1 MSMQSKAKTVKEYL
15 AELPD
20 DRRESLTTVRDVI
33 LQNLPP
39 GYEETMNWGMIT
51 YQIPPETYP
60 NTYNKQPLMY
70 AALASQKNHMAVYL
84 TSIYSDVETKE
95 TFVREYKATGKKLD
109 MGKSC
114 VRFKKLESLPL
125 ELIGKAISSMNVQ
138 QMIEMMERV
147 HKNAGKKKC

>member
-1 MSMQSKAKTVKEYL
+1 MQSKAKTVKEYL

-147 HKNAGKKKC
+147 HKNKGKKKC

>member
-1 MSMQSKAKTVKEYL
+1 
-15 AELPD
+15 
-20 DRRESLTTVRDVI
+20 
-33 LQNLPP
+33 
-39 GYEETMNWGMIT
+39 
-51 YQIPPETYP
+51 
-60 NTYNKQPLMY
+60 MY

-147 HKNAGKKKC
+147 HKNKGKKKC

>member
-147 HKNAGKKKC
+147 HKNKGKKKC